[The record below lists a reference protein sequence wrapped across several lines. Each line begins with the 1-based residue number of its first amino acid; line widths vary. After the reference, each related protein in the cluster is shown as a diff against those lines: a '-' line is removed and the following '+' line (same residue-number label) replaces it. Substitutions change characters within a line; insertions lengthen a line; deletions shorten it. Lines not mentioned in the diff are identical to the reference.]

1 MDMLPVI
8 NPKSFCIGPWSEIRI
23 DADGSMNFCHA
34 ASSNM
39 IPPED
44 NISKMGILE
53 YFEGSPS
60 VQSARSALSKG
71 SEVDR
76 CYRCYQ
82 DEQGG
87 LISNRERRNL
97 QAAIFPGHDLVPSAH
112 EAWPRIL
119 TWAKPRFY
127 HVSLSNLCNMAC
139 LMCDAKLSSLLAA
152 TQRSAGVISNETP
165 ILRDWTQDETV
176 WKNFVQ
182 HLLENDQI
190 ACLHF
195 MGGEPMYHKR
205 FWQVLDTLIDNNHCD
220 FALTFVTNGTRYDG
234 EIVTKLKKFRS
245 VAVEISIESLDSSND
260 YIRYPSHYRDIA
272 QNIEHY
278 LGHRCKEF
286 DVVLRS
292 VPQLLSASRYDRLLE
307 FALDHRVMIDSNV
320 LYSPDFMALNM
331 LPESIKQEVVNR
343 LDKFVTHQT
352 RPVEDLNI
360 RNITDIQRSL
370 SIHAKRIIDQI
381 NFPCTDADHK
391 WQSLVAYC
399 KKMDRVRNLDVT
411 EMVPDLAEH
420 FINWGYHS
428 D

>member
-1 MDMLPVI
+1 MLSTI

-34 ASSNM
+34 ASSDM

-44 NISKMGILE
+44 NISEIGVLE
-53 YFEGSPS
+53 YFTESKS
-60 VQSARSALSKG
+60 VHSARSALSQGGKV
-71 SEVDR
+71 ER

-82 DEQGG
+82 DEQNG
-87 LISNRERRNL
+87 LISNRQRRNL
-97 QAAIFPGHDLVPSAH
+97 QAAIFPGPDLIPSAH
-112 EAWPRIL
+112 EAWPRML
-119 TWAKPRFY
+119 NWTKPRFY

-152 TQRSAGVISNETP
+152 TQRSAGVINNETP
-165 ILRDWTQDETV
+165 ILRDWTQNETV
-176 WKNFVQ
+176 WQKFVQ

-205 FWQVLDTLIDNNHCD
+205 FWQVLDTLIDHNHCD
-220 FALTFVTNGTRYDG
+220 FALTFVTNGTRFDDT
-234 EIVTKLKKFRS
+234 IVTKLKRFRS

-260 YIRYPSHYRDIA
+260 YIRHPSHHSD
-272 QNIEHY
+272 IEHNIQNY
-278 LGHRCKEF
+278 LDHRCQEF

-292 VPQLLSASRYDRLLE
+292 VPQLLSAPRYDRLLE

-320 LYSPDFMALNM
+320 LYSPAFMAANM
-331 LPESIKQEVVNR
+331 LPESIKQQVVDR
-343 LDKFVTHQT
+343 LGRFVKHQT
-352 RPVEDLNI
+352 HTAEDLNL
-360 RNITDIQRSL
+360 RNISDLQRSL
-370 SIHAKRIIDQI
+370 SIHAQKIIDQI
-381 NFPCTDADHK
+381 NLPCADVDDK
-391 WQSLVAYC
+391 WKSLVDYC

-420 FINWGYHS
+420 FINRGYHS